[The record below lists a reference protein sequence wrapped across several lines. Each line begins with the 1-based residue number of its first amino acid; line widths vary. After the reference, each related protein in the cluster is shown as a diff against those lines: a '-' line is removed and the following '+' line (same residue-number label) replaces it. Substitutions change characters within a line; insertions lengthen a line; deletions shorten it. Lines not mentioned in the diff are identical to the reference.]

1 MEFLWFS
8 VIGGIVGWLSY
19 LQLDGGKTRFNS
31 DILAGI
37 CGAIISGIIVA
48 GLKIPATFAGT
59 SATALVLS
67 AVGAVVGVY
76 IERIIRSKR
85 RT

>member
-1 MEFLWFS
+1 MQFLWFAA
-8 VIGGIVGWLSY
+8 IGGIVGWLAY

-31 DILAGI
+31 DIVAGT

-48 GLKIPATFAGT
+48 GLKIPATFAGI

-67 AVGAVVGVY
+67 AVGAMVGVF
-76 IERIIRSKR
+76 IERVIRSKR